1 VILVQFGEKLKEL
14 RDEKDLTQKQ
24 VADFI
29 GVSERVYGY
38 YEKDRFPKDEIVL
51 KKLALLFNV
60 SLDWLLGNS
69 DIKEPAEKLLEKSKD
84 NEYTIALH
92 NINGYD
98 EELPE
103 EARKEIDNF
112 IEYVRQKYGKKE

>member
-1 VILVQFGEKLKEL
+1 VQFGEKLKEL

-51 KKLALLFNV
+51 KKLASFFNV

-69 DIKEPAEKLLEKSKD
+69 DIKEPAEKILEKNNN

-92 NINGYD
+92 NSDGYD
-98 EELPE
+98 ADLPPEAREEL
-103 EARKEIDNF
+103 KEY
-112 IEYVRQKYGKKE
+112 IEFLKHKYAKKE